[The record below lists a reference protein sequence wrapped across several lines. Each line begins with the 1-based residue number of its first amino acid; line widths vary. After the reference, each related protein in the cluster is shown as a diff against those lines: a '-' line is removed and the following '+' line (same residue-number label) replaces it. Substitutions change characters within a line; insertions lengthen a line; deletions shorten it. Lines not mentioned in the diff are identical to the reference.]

1 MNGASKIIAA
11 IVAANPS
18 ALAGD
23 RVETDAYLADW
34 FRERFKLGDWH
45 VAVEGCEVQIL
56 REMEDCLAKMLAS
69 ERDDVEFHA
78 NAMRL
83 GVLLMTEVQFRVQID
98 LDHWLDAEAAS
109 FRRNGG
115 VR

>member
-23 RVETDAYLADW
+23 RVETETYHADW
-34 FRERFKLGDWH
+34 FRERFPLGDWH
-45 VAVEGCEVQIL
+45 VAVESCEVQIL
-56 REMEDCLAKMLAS
+56 REMEDCIAKMLAA

-83 GVLLMTEVQFRVQID
+83 GVLMLTEIQFRVQID
-98 LDHWLDAEAAS
+98 IDHWLDAAAAAH
-109 FRRNGG
+109 RRNGG
-115 VR
+115 AR